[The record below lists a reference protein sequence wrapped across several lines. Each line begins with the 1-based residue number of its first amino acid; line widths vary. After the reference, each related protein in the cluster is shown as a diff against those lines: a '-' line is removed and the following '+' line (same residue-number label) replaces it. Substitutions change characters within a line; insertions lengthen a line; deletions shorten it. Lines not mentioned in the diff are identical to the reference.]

1 MQQLAYHETTFSPTK
16 IINIKNRPT
25 GGHSVELRSGLYG
38 LALLLSEL
46 ILEPLVLSRCRFTD
60 LFELSLK
67 AEDLLF
73 LVLRILQQVGLAFG
87 TFRQGL

>member
-1 MQQLAYHETTFSPTK
+1 MQQLAYRQTTVSSTK

-38 LALLLSEL
+38 LAPLLSK
-46 ILEPLVLSRCRFTD
+46 LVLKPLLFSRCCLTD

-67 AEDLLF
+67 VEYPLF
-73 LVLRILQQVGLAFG
+73 LLGRILQQVRPAFG